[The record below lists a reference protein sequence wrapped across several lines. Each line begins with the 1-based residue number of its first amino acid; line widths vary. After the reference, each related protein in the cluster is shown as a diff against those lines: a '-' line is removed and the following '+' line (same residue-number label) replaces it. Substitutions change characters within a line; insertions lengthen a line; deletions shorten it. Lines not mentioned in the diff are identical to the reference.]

1 MKAKSK
7 KEQLKEIRFI
17 QNQKLLNYWAGK
29 DVTLAW
35 IDDGDYQECVSIGKD
50 CQFDNFQSFLVDRL
64 ATIGDLEKA
73 AEEMNFTDAE
83 DLLEFFFE
91 YGTDETA
98 LEQLVDDV
106 YDGQD
111 MKDY

>member
-1 MKAKSK
+1 MFIFQDYLLNLQFK
-7 KEQLKEIRFI
+7 KEEV
-17 QNQKLLNYWAGK
+17 Y
-29 DVTLAW
+29 
-35 IDDGDYQECVSIGKD
+35 
-50 CQFDNFQSFLVDRL
+50 
-64 ATIGDLEKA
+64 EKA

-98 LEQLVDDV
+98 LEQLVDDA